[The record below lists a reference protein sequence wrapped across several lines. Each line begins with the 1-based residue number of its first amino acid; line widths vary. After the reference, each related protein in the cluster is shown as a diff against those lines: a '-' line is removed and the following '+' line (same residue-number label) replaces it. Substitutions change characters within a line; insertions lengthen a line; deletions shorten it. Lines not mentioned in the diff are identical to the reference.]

1 MRKVALTGGIAT
13 GKSYVAR
20 RFVQAGI
27 PLIDADVVAREV
39 VAPGTPGH
47 AAIVARF
54 GDGILLAD
62 GTLDR
67 PRLGA
72 IVFSDTGSRRDLE
85 AIVHPAVR
93 ARIDAFFTTLPPDT
107 LFGIADVPLLF
118 ETGRDREF
126 AKVIVA
132 ACEPDTQ
139 IARVMSRD
147 QLSREDAM
155 RRLAAQLPIVEKI
168 RRADYVIHTDGSH
181 DETNHAVD
189 RLVERLKEEFGSAS
203 AP

>member
-20 RFVQAGI
+20 RLAQAGI
-27 PLIDADVVAREV
+27 PLIDADVVSREV

-54 GDGILLAD
+54 GDGILLSD

-72 IVFSDTGSRRDLE
+72 VVFGDAAARRDLE

-93 ARIDAFFTTLPPDT
+93 ERIDRFFATLPPQT
-107 LFGIADVPLLF
+107 LFGVADVPLLF
-118 ETGRDREF
+118 ETGRERQF

-132 ACEPDTQ
+132 ACTPETQ
-139 IARVMSRD
+139 LARVMSRD
-147 QLSREDAM
+147 QFSREDAQ
-155 RRLAAQLPIVEKI
+155 RRLAAQLPIAEKV
-168 RRADYVIHTDGSH
+168 RRADYVIHTDGSY

-189 RLVERLKEEFGSAS
+189 RLVEQLNAEFAA